1 MLSVNLER
9 SPARSILHQQVGKKI
24 SNFVCNVLIVCF
36 FADTAVVSILGSV
49 AIGLFLVTAIGIVLY
64 ICKRR
69 KARNLAENVT
79 DIDENHTYGNYDDP
93 DPVVEVEDINDY
105 YSSTV
110 YEADMSRT
118 TDNNSQY
125 EN

>member
-1 MLSVNLER
+1 MGV
-9 SPARSILHQQVGKKI
+9 
-24 SNFVCNVLIVCF
+24 
-36 FADTAVVSILGSV
+36 
-49 AIGLFLVTAIGIVLY
+49 FLLASSGIALC

-79 DIDENHTYGNYDDP
+79 DIDENHTYGNYDYP
-93 DPVVEVEDINDY
+93 DPVMEVEDINDY

-110 YEADMSRT
+110 YEANTSRT